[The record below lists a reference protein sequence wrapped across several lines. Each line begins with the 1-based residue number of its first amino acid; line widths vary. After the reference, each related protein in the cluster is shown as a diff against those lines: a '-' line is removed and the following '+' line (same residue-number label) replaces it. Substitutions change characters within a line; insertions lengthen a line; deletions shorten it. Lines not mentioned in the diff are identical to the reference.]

1 MKYERVLAIG
11 AHTDDIELGCAGLLS
26 RLRRAGCEISAI
38 VFSRAEDSLP
48 EGASPDTLERE
59 CGRAMAHLGLGPSSV
74 TIKRFPV
81 RRLHEFRQP
90 ILEDLVAINRQ
101 LAPQLVLTM
110 SARDTHQDHQVVHS
124 ESARAFRSSTILGY
138 EIPWNQQE
146 TSAQLFAELAP
157 EDLDTKS
164 AMMAEY
170 KSQNALGRR
179 YMDGN
184 YAETAASFH
193 GYQSKM
199 ALAEAYEVI
208 AMRWPLSDHARLQLQ

>member
-1 MKYERVLAIG
+1 MKYQRVLAIG

-26 RLRRAGCEISAI
+26 RLRREGCEMSVL

-48 EGASPDTLERE
+48 EEAAPDTLERE
-59 CGRAMAHLGLGPSSV
+59 CSRAMAHLGLGSSSV

-90 ILEDLVAINRQ
+90 ILEDLVAINRK
-101 LAPQLVLTM
+101 LNPQLVLTM
-110 SARDTHQDHQVVHS
+110 SARDTHQDHEVVHN
-124 ESARAFRSSTILGY
+124 ESVRAFRSSTLLGY

-146 TSAQLFAELAP
+146 TFGQLFIELTP
-157 EDLDTKS
+157 EDLYTKS
-164 AMMAEY
+164 TMMAEY

-193 GYQSKM
+193 GYRSNM
-199 ALAEAYEVI
+199 ALAERYEVI
-208 AMRWPLSDHARLQLQ
+208 TMRWPLSEQADLQLH

>member
-1 MKYERVLAIG
+1 MEYERVLAIG

-26 RLRRAGCEISAI
+26 RLRREGSEVSVI

-48 EGASPDTLERE
+48 EGAAPDTLERE
-59 CGRAMAHLGLGPSSV
+59 CGRAMAHLGLGSDSV
-74 TIKRFPV
+74 IIKRFPV

-90 ILEDLVAINRQ
+90 ILEDLVAINRR
-101 LAPQLVLTM
+101 LNPQLVLTM
-110 SARDTHQDHQVVHS
+110 SARDTHQDHEVVHS
-124 ESARAFRSSTILGY
+124 ESIRAFRSSTILGY

-146 TSAQLFAELAP
+146 SAGQLLAELAP

-193 GYQSKM
+193 GYRSQM

-208 AMRWPLSDHARLQLQ
+208 AMRWPLTEYARL